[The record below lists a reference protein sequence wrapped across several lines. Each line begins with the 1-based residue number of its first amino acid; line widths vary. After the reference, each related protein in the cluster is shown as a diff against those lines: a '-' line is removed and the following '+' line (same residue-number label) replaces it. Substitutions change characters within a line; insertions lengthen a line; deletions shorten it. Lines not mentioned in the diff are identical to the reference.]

1 MTVGGG
7 QAVAEWIAERKRM
20 KTFSDRDFERF
31 SRMIYAK
38 CGINLKPHKKNM
50 LEARLRKRLRQLGIE
65 TFADYADYVF
75 SDEGHAVELVP
86 LIDEV
91 TTNKTDFFREKTHF
105 DFLLGSGL
113 EELSR
118 RCGAGIDRPLRVWS
132 AGCSTGEEPYT
143 LAMTLSE
150 YRERCGGEY
159 QFSILA
165 TDISTRVLERAR
177 LGIYAE
183 EKVEPIAEA
192 LCRKYLLRSK
202 DRQRRQVRVVPALRG
217 QVSFRRLNFMD
228 ADWGLREPFD
238 LLFCRNVLIYF
249 DRPTQLAL
257 LQRFC
262 RQLPPGGLLFLGHS
276 ESLHGL
282 GLPLV
287 QLAPSTYRRV

>member
-1 MTVGGG
+1 MERAGGE
-7 QAVAEWIAERKRM
+7 AVAEWIAERKRM

-38 CGINLKPHKKNM
+38 CGINLQPHKKNM

-65 TFADYADYVF
+65 TFAEYADYVF
-75 SDEGHAVELVP
+75 SAEGHLEELVP

-91 TTNKTDFFREKTHF
+91 TTNKTDFFREQNHF
-105 DFLLGSGL
+105 DYLLRLGL
-113 EELSR
+113 DELARQS
-118 RCGAGIDRPLRVWS
+118 GAGTERPLRAWS

-143 LAMTLSE
+143 LAMVLSE
-150 YRERCGGEY
+150 YREKVGEFD
-159 QFSILA
+159 FSILA

-183 EKVEPIAEA
+183 EKIAPVPAE
-192 LCRKYLLRSK
+192 LRRKYLLRSK
-202 DRQRRQVRVVPALRG
+202 DRERQQVRILPALRRR
-217 QVSFRRLNFMD
+217 VSFRRLNFMD
-228 ADWGLREPFD
+228 DDWGIREPLD
-238 LLFCRNVLIYF
+238 MILCRNVMIYF

-257 LQRFC
+257 MQRFC
-262 RQLPPGGLLFLGHS
+262 RLLPAGRLLFLGHS

-287 QLAPSTYRRV
+287 QLAPSIYRRV

>member
-1 MTVGGG
+1 MKSGGG
-7 QAVAEWIAERKRM
+7 EAVVEWIAERKRM

-38 CGINLKPHKKNM
+38 CGIHLKPHKKNM
-50 LEARLRKRLRQLGIE
+50 LEARLRKRLRRLGIE
-65 TFADYADYVF
+65 TFAEYADFVF

-105 DFLLGSGL
+105 DFLLGGGIEDL
-113 EELSR
+113 TQR
-118 RCGAGIDRPLRVWS
+118 YGAGTDRPLRVWS
-132 AGCSTGEEPYT
+132 AGCSSGEEPYT

-150 YRERCGGEY
+150 HRERVGGEY
-159 QFSILA
+159 EFSILA

-177 LGIYAE
+177 LGIYPE
-183 EKVEPIAEA
+183 EKIEPVAEP
-192 LCRKYLLRSK
+192 LRRKYLLRSK
-202 DRQRRQVRVVPALRG
+202 DRERG
-217 QVSFRRLNFMD
+217 QVRIAPTLRARVRFQRLNFMD
-228 ADWGLREPFD
+228 EDWGLREAFD

-249 DRPTQLAL
+249 DRATQLAL

-262 RQLPPGGLLFLGHS
+262 RQLPPGRLLFLGHS

-287 QLAPSTYRRV
+287 QLAPSIYRRV